1 MCEDVEND
9 SNQSNIYVR
18 RDELADTKSS
28 TNKKNIRILF
38 NRITTNLISIVCTE
52 CE

>member
-28 TNKKNIRILF
+28 TNKKAF
-38 NRITTNLISIVCTE
+38 EFYSTE
-52 CE
+52 